1 MLEKYNIQTRGFH
14 NVYDEDG
21 NAIGFQ
27 LCFRSTYYKGVWLSQ
42 VRVGDIIVD
51 GEVFGRDK
59 QTWII
64 NDVDYDPDEMEKIST
79 IHWHILDVATIFVKK
94 PGGLSQGYHDV
105 AVNFGTVGSY
115 TPPMFAIP
123 PKDKSEWD
131 KPYDMEVFSMLA
143 TRKFEKR
150 MIIV

>member
-27 LCFRSTYYKGVWLSQ
+27 VCVRSTYYKGVWLSQ
-42 VRVGDIIVD
+42 IRVGDVVVD

-105 AVNFGTVGSY
+105 WLRWGHRSSYMPPSMTVFNDDSTELGRSGD
-115 TPPMFAIP
+115 FL
-123 PKDKSEWD
+123 DKRR
-131 KPYDMEVFSMLA
+131 ML
-143 TRKFEKR
+143 
-150 MIIV
+150 IV